1 MFPTFFDVSL
11 RTGMDRKR
19 AVAGEHFS
27 RAKLLWRLK
36 SGHFLAWNLSWVKPK
51 SNVLDN
57 QITNPLK
64 IDTLT
69 AAILYIHSRHSFYL
83 KGSGLEVLHLLLLPV
98 DEVPVVCE
106 DGSTPLPELQE
117 DCRWNTW
124 IQLASG
130 VLYDH
135 LCQWKNS
142 KNSINHNVFGGT
154 AHKVW
159 YSLQGTTLSATGSQ
173 IFYFSLHKFTL
184 SDLLNTN
191 FTFTLPPCCF
201 KDFFWPFGGGGTS
214 CELTYYHLLELNSCL
229 EEY

>member
-1 MFPTFFDVSL
+1 MFPTFFDVRL

-36 SGHFLAWNLSWVKPK
+36 SSHFLAWNLSWVKPK

-106 DGSTPLPELQE
+106 DGSAPLPELQE

-124 IQLASG
+124 IQWRQVFYMTISVSEKTVKT
-130 VLYDH
+130 VL
-135 LCQWKNS
+135 
-142 KNSINHNVFGGT
+142 IT
-154 AHKVW
+154 M
-159 YSLQGTTLSATGSQ
+159 
-173 IFYFSLHKFTL
+173 
-184 SDLLNTN
+184 
-191 FTFTLPPCCF
+191 
-201 KDFFWPFGGGGTS
+201 
-214 CELTYYHLLELNSCL
+214 CL
-229 EEY
+229 EVLLIKSDIAFRVQHSVLLGAKYSIFPCISLLYQTF